1 MKRFKFRLQRLLE
14 LRIQIR
20 DEARQELGRLNAQL
34 EHQVTVLR
42 DLESESASVHRVG
55 DGTFSAGELLLR
67 GAYIERLQRA
77 IEQQMARIAETKRSV
92 LAAQERYIQAN
103 KEARALEMLRDRKR
117 DEYQLEALRDEV
129 AQLDEIA
136 TRRAAIK
143 G

>member
-20 DEARQELGRLNAQL
+20 DEARQELGRLKMQL
-34 EHQVTVLR
+34 EHQVTVLK
-42 DLESESASVHRVG
+42 DLESESASVQRVG
-55 DGTFSAGELLLR
+55 DGTFRAVELLLR

-77 IEQQMARIAETKRSV
+77 IEQQLARIAETKRLV
-92 LAAQERYIQAN
+92 LIAQERYIQAN
-103 KEARALEMLRDRKR
+103 KEAKALEMLRERKR

-129 AQLDEIA
+129 AQLDEVA